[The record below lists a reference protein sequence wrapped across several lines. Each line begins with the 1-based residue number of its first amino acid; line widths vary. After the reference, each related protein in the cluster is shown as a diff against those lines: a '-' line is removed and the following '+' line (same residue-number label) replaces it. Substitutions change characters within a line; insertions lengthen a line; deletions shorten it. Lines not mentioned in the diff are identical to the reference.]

1 MERIAGD
8 REMTQQEKT
17 LVVFRKWKDNGD
29 IIALFPEIPSDLLG
43 YFCLS
48 YERVGQHGGADYHG
62 VIRATKP
69 VGRNEVAQLKK
80 ELTRIGYRLLVRK
93 RASAGVHSARM
104 ADASNAR

>member
-8 REMTQQEKT
+8 REMNQQEKT
-17 LVVFRKWKDNGD
+17 LVVFRKWKGKGD
-29 IIALFPEIPSDLLG
+29 IIALLPAIPSDLLG
-43 YFCLS
+43 YFCVS

-69 VGRNEVAQLKK
+69 VGRNEFAPLKK

-93 RASAGVHSARM
+93 RASASVHRSRM
-104 ADASNAR
+104 ADAT